1 MNDLCDMKHLTVEE
15 MIDFVSF
22 NKLDNEFLSL
32 ASKVNTH
39 ILRCDEC
46 REKVTAFQMVYDELV
61 KMGRKG
67 DFSNTVL
74 NKQNANNAEEKKINN
89 LLDGYLDW

>member
-1 MNDLCDMKHLTVEE
+1 MEHLSVEE

-22 NKLDNEFLSL
+22 NKLNDEFLSL

-39 ILRCDEC
+39 TLRCKEC
-46 REKVTAFQMVYDELV
+46 REKVAAFQLVYDELV
-61 KMGRKG
+61 RIGRKG

-74 NKQNANNAEEKKINN
+74 NKQSSDQLQENKTNNFLEQNT
-89 LLDGYLDW
+89 GR